1 MKRLYNII
9 RWLFDFMAQKVC
21 FTFAVSFVSVL
32 GAVAAVPGIVLI
44 WATIPYENPSYFY
57 SEVIFGIVLLFIFA
71 LIHWF
76 LYGLGR
82 LWGKRWEESDL
93 RTLNDQVKSLQVWSD
108 ISTSTLKEISDL
120 LARLPGMNFRMSMF
134 LSTPVV
140 IIMTVNNYVNLG
152 NPLYALYVFRGG
164 CVALIT
170 YIMFTYLI
178 TELITLKLRRETR
191 LILADRDVWKGTGFS
206 SSLSIKF
213 IFIIILMVTSMVITH
228 GLSSTKVIHS
238 AFVTFV
244 IFTAINVIV
253 GVLMCILIFVSILIT
268 LREIEESTY
277 HLGDQQS
284 AHFISGSIDR
294 EFLNMSMGLYHAA
307 RKIVK
312 FRNDLQDLNLTLE
325 KKVEERTEQINVLS
339 MTDPLTGSYNR
350 RYLIENLPNE
360 IKKAQRYKSSF
371 SLVIC
376 DLDHFKKVN
385 DKYGHQGGDQV
396 LMAFVQCIKG
406 TFRND
411 VDWVARYGGE
421 EFIIA
426 LPETDANG
434 AQTFAERLRNALAN
448 KVILSEGK
456 EIRITAS
463 FGVTGFDVSTPAEKI
478 STEVLVRMA
487 DQCLYRAKEKGRNR
501 VVTGRI

>member
-1 MKRLYNII
+1 MKRLYNNI
-9 RWLFDFMAQKVC
+9 RRLFDFMAQKVC

-57 SEVIFGIVLLFIFA
+57 SEIIFAIILLFIFA
-71 LIHWF
+71 LIHWL

-82 LWGKRWEESDL
+82 LWGKRWEVSPL
-93 RTLNDQVKSLQVWSD
+93 RILNDHVRGCRLLPD
-108 ISTSTLKEISDL
+108 ISTATLKEMSSL
-120 LARLPGMNFRMSMF
+120 LERLPGMNFRMSMI
-134 LSTPVV
+134 LSIPVV
-140 IIMTVNNYVNLG
+140 IIMTGNNYANLG

-164 CVALIT
+164 CVAMVT

-178 TELITLKLRRETR
+178 TEMTTLNMRRETR
-191 LILADRDVWKGTGFS
+191 LILADREVWEGTSHS
-206 SSLSIKF
+206 STLSIKF
-213 IFIIILMVTSMVITH
+213 FFIINLMVTSMIITH
-228 GLSSTKVIHS
+228 GLASTKVVHS
-238 AFVTFV
+238 AFVTFA
-244 IFTAINVIV
+244 IFMTLNVVV
-253 GVLMCILIFVSILIT
+253 GLLMCIFIFVSILIT
-268 LREIEESTY
+268 LREIEAATY
-277 HLGDQQS
+277 HLGDQQR
-284 AHFISGSIDR
+284 ARFISGSIDR
-294 EFLNMSMGLYHAA
+294 EFVNTSMGLYHAA
-307 RKIVK
+307 RKIIK
-312 FRNDLQDLNLTLE
+312 FRNDLQNLNLTLE
-325 KKVEERTEQINVLS
+325 QKVEERTEQIKVLS

-411 VDWVARYGGE
+411 IDWVARYGGE

-434 AQTFAERLRNALAN
+434 AQTFAERLRNAMAN

-463 FGVTGFDVSTPAEKI
+463 FGVTGFDASTPAENI
-478 STEVLVRMA
+478 STEGLVRMA
-487 DQCLYRAKEKGRNR
+487 DQCLYRAKEEGRNR

>member
-1 MKRLYNII
+1 MKLLYNII
-9 RWLFDFMAQKVC
+9 QRLFDFIAQKVC

-32 GAVAAVPGIVLI
+32 GAVAAVPGMVLI
-44 WATIPYENPSYFY
+44 WATIPYENPSYFH
-57 SEVIFGIVLLFIFA
+57 SEIIFSIVLLFIFA

-108 ISTSTLKEISDL
+108 TSTSTLMKISDL

-140 IIMTVNNYVNLG
+140 IIVTVNNYIHLE

-178 TELITLKLRRETR
+178 TELITLNLRRETR
-191 LILADRDVWKGTGFS
+191 LILADRDAWKGTGFS
-206 SSLSIKF
+206 STLSIKF
-213 IFIIILMVTSMVITH
+213 IFIIILMVTNMVITH
-228 GLSSTKVIHS
+228 GLSSTKVVHS

-244 IFTAINVIV
+244 IFAAINVIV

-277 HLGDQQS
+277 HLDDQQS

-294 EFLNMSMGLYHAA
+294 EFLNTSMGLYHAA
-307 RKIVK
+307 RKIIK
-312 FRNDLQDLNLTLE
+312 FRNDLQDLNLSLE
-325 KKVEERTEQINVLS
+325 KKIEERTEQINVLS

-350 RYLIENLPNE
+350 RYLIEKLPAE
-360 IKKAQRYKSSF
+360 IKRAQRYKSSF

-376 DLDHFKKVN
+376 DLDHFKRVN
-385 DKYGHQGGDQV
+385 DKHGHQGGDQV
-396 LMAFVQCIKG
+396 LMELVQCIKG

-411 VDWVARYGGE
+411 TDWVARYGGE
-421 EFIIA
+421 EFTIA

-434 AQTFAERLRNALAN
+434 AKTFAERIRKAMAN
-448 KVILSEGK
+448 RVILFEGK

-463 FGVTGFDVSTPAEKI
+463 FGVMGFDASTPAEQI
-478 STEVLVRMA
+478 SAEGLIRLA
-487 DQCLYRAKEKGRNR
+487 DHCLYRAKEEGRNR

>member
-9 RWLFDFMAQKVC
+9 RRLFDFMVQKVC
-21 FTFAVSFVSVL
+21 FTFAVSFFSVL
-32 GAVAAVPGIVLI
+32 GAVAAVPGMVLI
-44 WATIPYENPSYFY
+44 WATIPYENPSYFH
-57 SEVIFGIVLLFIFA
+57 SEIIFSIVLLFIFA
-71 LIHWF
+71 LIHWL

-134 LSTPVV
+134 LSIPVV

-178 TELITLKLRRETR
+178 TELITLNLRRETR
-191 LILADRDVWKGTGFS
+191 LIIADRDAWKGTGFS
-206 SSLSIKF
+206 STLSMKF
-213 IFIIILMVTSMVITH
+213 IFIIILMVISMVITH
-228 GLSSTKVIHS
+228 GLSSTKVVHS
-238 AFVTFV
+238 AFVTFM
-244 IFTAINVIV
+244 IFTVINAIV

-294 EFLNMSMGLYHAA
+294 EFLNTSMGLYHAA
-307 RKIVK
+307 RKIIK
-312 FRNDLQDLNLTLE
+312 FRNDLLNLNLTLE

-350 RYLIENLPNE
+350 RHLIEKLPTE
-360 IKKAQRYKSSF
+360 IKRAQRYKSSF

-376 DLDHFKKVN
+376 DLDHFKRVN

-396 LMAFVQCIKG
+396 LMALVQCIKG

-411 VDWVARYGGE
+411 TDWVARYGGE

-434 AQTFAERLRNALAN
+434 AQTFAERIRIAMAN
-448 KVILSEGK
+448 KVILFEGK

-463 FGVTGFDVSTPAEKI
+463 FGVTGFDASTPAEQI
-478 STEVLVRMA
+478 SAEGLIRMS
-487 DQCLYRAKEKGRNR
+487 DKCLYQAKEEGRNR
-501 VVTGRI
+501 IVTGRI